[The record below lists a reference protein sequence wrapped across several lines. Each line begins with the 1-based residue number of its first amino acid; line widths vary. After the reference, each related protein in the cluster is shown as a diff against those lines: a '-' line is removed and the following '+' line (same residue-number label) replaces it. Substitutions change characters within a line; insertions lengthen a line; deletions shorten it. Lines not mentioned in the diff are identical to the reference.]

1 MAIFNPSREQAR
13 EFFILTWLKFQQ
25 KQSLSGMEKIAVGW
39 ILQHPEYH
47 EILESSESR
56 SKDYEVAE
64 RQTNPFLHL
73 SMHIA
78 IEEQVSIDSPPG
90 IRKVFEHL
98 SARTNEHEAHHEIME
113 CLGQVIWQSQR
124 NRTPLDH
131 QLYIELLQQRIN
143 TH

>member
-1 MAIFNPSREQAR
+1 MAIFNPTREQVR
-13 EFFILTWLKFQQ
+13 DFFIQTWQ
-25 KQSLSGMEKIAVGW
+25 KYQHKAPLSDMEKIAVGW
-39 ILQHPEYH
+39 MLQHPEYH
-47 EILESSESR
+47 EILSNPEAR
-56 SKDYEVAE
+56 SKDYTVAE
-64 RQTNPFLHL
+64 GQTNPFLHL

-78 IEEQVSIDSPPG
+78 IEEQLSIDSPPG

-98 SARTNEHEAHHEIME
+98 SAKTNEHEAHHEIME

>member
-1 MAIFNPSREQAR
+1 MAIFNPTREQVR
-13 EFFILTWLKFQQ
+13 DFFIQTWQKYQQ
-25 KQSLSGMEKIAVGW
+25 KHSLSGMEKIAIGW

-47 EILESSESR
+47 ELMDNPEAR
-56 SKDYEVAE
+56 SKDYEVSE
-64 RQTNPFLHL
+64 GQTNPFLHL

-90 IRKVFEHL
+90 IREVFEHL
-98 SARTNEHEAHHEIME
+98 RAKSNEHEAHHEIME

>member
-1 MAIFNPSREQAR
+1 EG
-13 EFFILTWLKFQQ
+13 
-25 KQSLSGMEKIAVGW
+25 QS
-39 ILQHPEYH
+39 
-47 EILESSESR
+47 
-56 SKDYEVAE
+56 
-64 RQTNPFLHL
+64 NPFLHL

-98 SARTNEHEAHHEIME
+98 SAKSNEHEAHHEIME

-124 NRTPLDH
+124 NRAPLDQ
-131 QLYIELLQQRIN
+131 QLYIELLQKRIN

>member
-1 MAIFNPSREQAR
+1 MAIFNPTREQVR
-13 EFFILTWLKFQQ
+13 DFFIQTWHKYQQ
-25 KQSLSGMEKIAVGW
+25 KSTLSGMEKIAVGL

-47 EILESSESR
+47 DILDNPEAR
-56 SKDYEVAE
+56 SMDYTVAE
-64 RQTNPFLHL
+64 GQTNPFLHL

-90 IRKVFEHL
+90 IRSVFERL
-98 SARTNEHEAHHEIME
+98 SAKLDEHEAHHEIME
-113 CLGQVIWQSQR
+113 CLGQVIWQAQR
-124 NRTPLDH
+124 NRGPLDH

>member
-1 MAIFNPSREQAR
+1 MAIFNPTREQVR
-13 EFFILTWLKFQQ
+13 DFFIQTWQKYQQ
-25 KQSLSGMEKIAVGW
+25 KHSLSGMEKIAIGW

-47 EILESSESR
+47 ELMDNPEAR

-64 RQTNPFLHL
+64 GQTNPFLHL

-98 SARTNEHEAHHEIME
+98 SAKSNEHEAHHEIME

>member
-1 MAIFNPSREQAR
+1 MAIFNPTREQVR
-13 EFFILTWLKFQQ
+13 EFFILTWQKYQQ

-47 EILESSESR
+47 EILESPEAR

-64 RQTNPFLHL
+64 GQTNPFLHL

-98 SARTNEHEAHHEIME
+98 SARSNEHEAHHEIME

-124 NRTPLDH
+124 NRAPLDH